1 LLAVYAGADVL
12 QLTLDAHQNESLDA
26 TRPRLE
32 RLAKL
37 VLPRLR

>member
-1 LLAVYAGADVL
+1 VL
-12 QLTLDAHQNESLDA
+12 QLTLDAQGDEPIEA

-32 RLAKL
+32 RLARL